1 MTKIKHKMMIEFS
14 AVMAQ
19 DVNFYEIARKYLI
32 KGLAKAAAEKF
43 KEKIL
48 LEKAPQTFHE
58 NTILNMMVEDFKRRF
73 KDENYCPQMK
83 MEHNTKDI
91 NSIIVSAEFEESDDE
106 FFYKWK
112 NQFEEENVKNG

>member
-1 MTKIKHKMMIEFS
+1 MSKQKNIIAVGFS
-14 AVMAQ
+14 SIMAQ

-32 KGLAKAAAEKF
+32 KGLAKAAAKKF
-43 KEKIL
+43 KDKIL
-48 LEKAPQTFHE
+48 LERTPQTFNE
-58 NTILNMMVEDFKRRF
+58 KIIFNMMVEDFRKRF
-73 KDENYCPQMK
+73 KDENCYPQMK
-83 MEHNTKDI
+83 MEHNPKDV